1 MRNAFLLFLIEPLFG
16 MDFSTYIK
24 NQQTATIWSDYQRQ
38 VLQTQP
44 TYNSTTALS
53 TLNTA
58 YYNYMSYAQKDQ
70 IAQGR
75 VTASTMVTQ
84 YIDSA
89 R

>member
-1 MRNAFLLFLIEPLFG
+1 
-16 MDFSTYIK
+16 MDFSLYIK
-24 NQQTATIWSDYQRQ
+24 NQQTAAVWADYQRQ

-44 TYNSTTALS
+44 TYNNTSALS
-53 TLNTA
+53 TLKTA
-58 YYNYMSYAQKDQ
+58 NYNYFTYAQKDQ

-75 VTASTMVTQ
+75 VAASTMVTQ